1 VKFQD
6 QPNCETPPVSQ
17 CGAKARSGLPCTDVS
32 MPNGRC
38 RVHGG
43 LSLGAPKGN
52 KNAYKHGR
60 YTQEAIEQKALID
73 GLLRE
78 TDKALRIVL

>member
-1 VKFQD
+1 MKYKD
-6 QPNCETPPVSQ
+6 QLNYMTPPVSQ
-17 CGAKARSGLPCTDVS
+17 CGAKARSGLPCTEAP

-43 LSLGAPKGN
+43 LSPGAPKGN

-60 YTQEAIEQKALID
+60 YTQEAIEQKAMID
-73 GLLRE
+73 DLLRMA
-78 TDKALRIVL
+78 DKSLVLI